1 MKSKFNYL
9 PIFILVLITAGFVK
23 QDSDRY
29 YQIAKSIDIFGRIY
43 KEVNTNYVD
52 QVDPEEFML
61 AGIKGMLNSL
71 DPYTVYLDQTSQK
84 DMHAITS
91 GKYGGIGVTVALH
104 NGRVTVVDLI
114 EGYSAQRQGIII
126 GDVIIKIDSTE
137 INSSNYEKLGDFLK
151 KEPGTEITVV
161 IDREGIEHPLVFNLI
176 SEQIEI
182 KNITYY
188 GFVPTESNNAYIK
201 LSGFSRTAGNELK
214 NVIEELNEAKEIES
228 IVLDLRGNPG
238 GLLDAA
244 VSVSEKF
251 LEPDLLIVSV
261 KGRDQSRST
270 EFFSKEQPV
279 AKDKKLVVLIDN
291 GSASASEIVAGA
303 IQDHDRGIIL
313 GTASFGKGLVQTI
326 FPLPYNTSLKMTT
339 AKYYTPSGRSIQK
352 IDYSENNKVF
362 AEPDSLK
369 IEGYQT
375 DNKRTVFSAGGIEP
389 DTIVTSAGESQ
400 IIKNLLAKGMF
411 FKFATRYYNNN
422 NVVNIDSLKDHEI
435 IDDFLSFVKENEF
448 DYRTKA
454 ENLLDQL
461 MKNSE
466 KDDNLA
472 QLEEQLLQM
481 KIKYAE
487 LKNKELLEHK
497 NEILVEVKTEIAA
510 RIGGRSGRIVESLK
524 YDGQFNAAVSIANN
538 INSYNKLLKIDY

>member
-1 MKSKFNYL
+1 MKNKLKYFPVL
-9 PIFILVLITAGFVK
+9 ILVLITLGFVK

-61 AGIKGMLNSL
+61 SGIKGMLNSL

-91 GKYGGIGVTVALH
+91 GKYGGIGVTVGLH

-151 KEPGTEITVV
+151 KEPGTEITLLV
-161 IDREGIEHPLVFNLI
+161 DREGVEHPIVFNLI

-214 NVIEELNEAKEIES
+214 NVIEELNGEKEIES

-244 VSVSEKF
+244 VSVAEKF
-251 LEPDLLIVSV
+251 LEPDQLIVSV
-261 KGRDQSRST
+261 KGRDQSKST

-313 GTASFGKGLVQTI
+313 GTPSFGKGLVQTI

-352 IDYSENNKVF
+352 IDYSHNNKVF
-362 AEPDSLK
+362 EEPDSLK
-369 IEGYQT
+369 IEGYET
-375 DNKRTVFSAGGIEP
+375 DNKRTVYSAGGIEP
-389 DTIVTSAGESQ
+389 DTVVVSAGESQ

-411 FKFATRYYNNN
+411 FKFATKFFNNN
-422 NVVNIDSLKDHEI
+422 NINDVAEVNDLRMIDQ
-435 IDDFLSFVKENEF
+435 FLIFVKENEF

-461 MKNSE
+461 IKNSE
-466 KDDNLA
+466 KDNNLA
-472 QLEEQLLQM
+472 HLEEQILQM
-481 KIKYAE
+481 KIKYSE

-497 NEILVEVKTEIAA
+497 NEILSEVKKEIAA
-510 RIGGRSGRIVESLK
+510 RIGGRSGRIIESLK
-524 YDGQFNAAVSIANN
+524 YDGQFNSALTIAKN
-538 INSYNKLLKIDY
+538 INTYNKLLNIDY

>member
-1 MKSKFNYL
+1 MKNKFNYL
-9 PIFILVLITAGFVK
+9 PVFILVLFSFGFVK
-23 QDSDRY
+23 QDTDRY

-91 GKYGGIGVTVALH
+91 GKYGGIGVTVGLH

-126 GDVIIKIDSTE
+126 GDVIVKIDSTV
-137 INSSNYEKLGDFLK
+137 ITSANYEKLGDYLK
-151 KEPGTEITVV
+151 KEPGTEITV
-161 IDREGIEHPLVFNLI
+161 IIEREGVDHPMIFNLI

-188 GFVPTESNNAYIK
+188 GFVPSESKNAYIK

-214 NVIEELNEAKEIES
+214 NVIEELSDQKEIES

-244 VSVSEKF
+244 VSVAEKF
-251 LEPDLLIVSV
+251 LEPKNLIVTV
-261 KGRDQSRST
+261 KGRDQNKFTDYYSV
-270 EFFSKEQPV
+270 EEPV
-279 AKDKKLVVLIDN
+279 AKDNKLVVLIDG

-313 GTASFGKGLVQTI
+313 GSTSFGKGLVQTI
-326 FPLPYNTSLKMTT
+326 FPLSYNTSLKMTT

-352 IDYSENNKVF
+352 IDYSSNNRVFEN
-362 AEPDSLK
+362 PDSLK
-369 IEGYQT
+369 KEGYET
-375 DNKRTVFSAGGIEP
+375 DNKRVVYSAGGIEP
-389 DTIVTSAGESQ
+389 DTTIVSAGESHV
-400 IIKNLLAKGMF
+400 IKNLLAKGMF
-411 FKFATRYYNNN
+411 FKFATKYYNSKNLLDIN
-422 NVVNIDSLKDHEI
+422 SLNKDQVI
-435 IDDFLSFVKENEF
+435 IEFLNYVRENEF

-454 ENLLDQL
+454 ETLIEQL
-461 MKNSE
+461 FKNIE
-466 KDDNLA
+466 NDDNLG
-472 QLEEQLLQM
+472 QLEEQILKL
-481 KIKYAE
+481 KIEYAD
-487 LKNKELLEHK
+487 LKNQELVQHK
-497 NEILVEVKTEIAA
+497 NEILAEIYKELAA
-510 RIGGRSGRIVESLK
+510 RINGRSGRIEESLK
-524 YDGQFNAAVSIANN
+524 YDEQFNSAYTLVQN
-538 INSYNKLLKIDY
+538 INSYKLLLNIDN

>member
-1 MKSKFNYL
+1 MKNKFNYL
-9 PIFILVLITAGFVK
+9 PVFILVLLTFGFVK

-29 YQIAKSIDIFGRIY
+29 YKIAKSIDIFGRIY

-84 DMHAITS
+84 DMNAITS
-91 GKYGGIGVTVALH
+91 GKYGGIGVTVGLH

-151 KEPGTEITVV
+151 KEPGTEITVI
-161 IDREGIEHPLVFNLI
+161 IDREGVDNPLIFNLI

-188 GFVPTESNNAYIK
+188 GFVPTEGNNAYIK
-201 LSGFSRTAGNELK
+201 LSGFSRTAGNEIK
-214 NVIEELNEAKEIES
+214 NVIEELNGEKEIES

-244 VSVSEKF
+244 VSVAEKF
-251 LEPDLLIVSV
+251 LEPEQLIVSV
-261 KGRDQSRST
+261 KGRDQSKST

-303 IQDHDRGIIL
+303 IQDHDRGIVL

-352 IDYSENNKVF
+352 IDYSHNNKVF
-362 AEPDSLK
+362 EEPDSLK
-369 IEGYQT
+369 IEGYET
-375 DNKRTVFSAGGIEP
+375 DNKRTVYSAGGIEP
-389 DTIVTSAGESQ
+389 DTVVVSAGESQ

-411 FKFATRYYNNN
+411 FKFATKFFNSNDISDIES
-422 NVVNIDSLKDHEI
+422 VNDPEI
-435 IDDFLSFVKENEF
+435 IDEFLIFVEENEF

-454 ENLLDQL
+454 ENLFDQL
-461 MKNSE
+461 IKNSE
-466 KDDNLA
+466 KDNNLA
-472 QLEEQLLQM
+472 LLEEQILQM
-481 KIKYAE
+481 RIKYSE

-497 NEILVEVKTEIAA
+497 NEILAEVKKEIAA
-510 RIGGRSGRIVESLK
+510 RIGGRSGRIIESLK
-524 YDGQFNAAVSIANN
+524 YDGQFNTALSIAKN
-538 INSYNKLLKIDY
+538 INTYNKLLNIDY

>member
-1 MKSKFNYL
+1 MKNKFNYL

-472 QLEEQLLQM
+472 QLEEQLLQI

-524 YDGQFNAAVSIANN
+524 YDGQFNAALSIANN

>member
-472 QLEEQLLQM
+472 QLEEQLLQI

>member
-279 AKDKKLVVLIDN
+279 AKDKNLVVLIDN

-524 YDGQFNAAVSIANN
+524 YDGQFNAALSIANN